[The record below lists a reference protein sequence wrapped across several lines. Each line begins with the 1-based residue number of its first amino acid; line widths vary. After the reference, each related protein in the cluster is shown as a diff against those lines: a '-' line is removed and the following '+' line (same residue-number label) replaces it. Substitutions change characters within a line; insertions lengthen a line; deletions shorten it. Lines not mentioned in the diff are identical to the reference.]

1 MRHGVLVGSNE
12 RSKLLYAAMET
23 VIRASLGDEVTVFLT
38 MDAVRAFTRNPVV
51 TESTTSSRLAKEAG
65 EDYLS
70 HLRKAKTSGRAEV
83 LACSYASK
91 LFHLSK
97 EDYIDVVDD
106 VAGITTFVSQVDGQ
120 IVSVW

>member
-1 MRHGVLVGSNE
+1 MRHGVLVGTNE
-12 RSKLLYAAMET
+12 RSRLLYAAMET

-38 MDAVRAFTRNPVV
+38 MDAVKAFTKDPTVIE
-51 TESTTSSRLAKEAG
+51 TTTSSRLAKDAG
-65 EDYLS
+65 EDHIS
-70 HLRKAKTSGRAEV
+70 HLRKAKSSGRVEV

-97 EDYIDVVDD
+97 EDYMDLVDD

-120 IVSVW
+120 IISVW